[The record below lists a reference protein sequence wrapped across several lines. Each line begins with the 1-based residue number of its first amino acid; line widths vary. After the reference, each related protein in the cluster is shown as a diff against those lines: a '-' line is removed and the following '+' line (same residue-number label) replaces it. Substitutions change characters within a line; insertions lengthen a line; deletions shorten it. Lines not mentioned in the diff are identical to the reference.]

1 MRRSAEEI
9 DEIITRK
16 AEAGDRPYTIAD
28 RLDLPVADVRARLVA
43 LGFPDDREGHHNK
56 YSVHPK
62 WDSDPHELRLWI
74 WQRQRDGAAAT
85 LRGRP

>member
-1 MRRSAEEI
+1 MRSGEEI
-9 DEIITRK
+9 DGIIARR
-16 AEAGDRPYTIAD
+16 AEAGDRPYLIAD

-43 LGFPDDREGHHNK
+43 LGFPSDREGTQNK
-56 YSVHPK
+56 YAVHPK